1 MGTALEGIVL
11 DGDDGHRTPRTTD
24 RAHEDQCVGE
34 WLSGFRSEN
43 TRAAYAR
50 DLAHFREYLAAFD
63 LELLAVSRVH
73 VDTYVHG
80 LTATGASAATVSR
93 RLSAVSSF
101 YRRMVQDGVLEK
113 NPATDVQRPR
123 VDADSTSTDY
133 LDGPEAERLLEAAKH
148 SGPRNHA
155 FVRLLLTTGVRVSE
169 ALNAHESDLG
179 REDGAEFLRVRRKG
193 GKLAK
198 VYLPARTLE
207 ALRTMLETTGR
218 ELATG
223 QEIDRLL
230 FTTATGRS
238 WDRHEAAK
246 TLARLV
252 KRAGIEKTIT
262 PHSLRHSHATLA
274 LDLQV
279 PLRDLQ
285 DSLGHA
291 DPRTT
296 RRYDRDRDNLRR
308 SSARKVGALF
318 G

>member
-11 DGDDGHRTPRTTD
+11 DGDDGHSTPRTTD
-24 RAHEDQCVGE
+24 RTHKDQRVSE

-50 DLAHFREYLAAFD
+50 DLAHFREYLAASG

-80 LTATGASAATVSR
+80 LATTGTSAATVSR

-101 YRRMVQDGVLEK
+101 YRRMVQDGHLEK

-123 VDADSTSTDY
+123 VDADSTSTNY
-133 LDGPEAERLLEAAKH
+133 LDGPEAERLLETAEH
-148 SGPRNHA
+148 SGARNHA

-169 ALNAHESDLG
+169 ALTTHESDIG
-179 REDGAEFLRVRRKG
+179 REDGADFLRVRRKG

-207 ALRTMLETTGR
+207 ALRIMLETTGC

-223 QEIDRLL
+223 EETDRLL
-230 FTTATGRS
+230 FTTATGKP